1 MMEAAMERQSA
12 DWVDTVPS
20 PWEVVLAA
28 AWRRRALAAV
38 NQVTLNEAR
47 VIASRQMV
55 EGWVLCAYS
64 ERFPAPVLN
73 TARQREELLANNLA
87 EVAHRLASAGAPAV
101 VIKSGLEARPQGDD
115 SPIAAA
121 EYGDI
126 DLVVGRDG
134 WGPSLATLRN
144 WGAVEDQ
151 GPLEPHKKM
160 VRPARG
166 PAAHLHR
173 DAEWFGIRAIRAD
186 QLRACSQ
193 PLGNGALLPSRPAA
207 LCLIV
212 AHGIFQNLCFDLSEL
227 LEVRR
232 LADPPTVDEASRMA
246 EGWGW
251 GRAFAAALRDVRSAS
266 RALDEGCPIR
276 LPVPLPGLRCLREGW
291 RHSVYLGV
299 AGEPAAAL
307 REAILRP
314 ALVVAKERR
323 RRLDR

>member
-1 MMEAAMERQSA
+1 APTRAAWRDWMMEAAMERQSA

-38 NQVTLNEAR
+38 NQATLNEAR

-73 TARQREELLANNLA
+73 TAGERGELLASNLA

-144 WGAVEDQ
+144 WGAV
-151 GPLEPHKKM
+151 
-160 VRPARG
+160 
-166 PAAHLHR
+166 
-173 DAEWFGIRAIRAD
+173 
-186 QLRACSQ
+186 
-193 PLGNGALLPSRPAA
+193 
-207 LCLIV
+207 
-212 AHGIFQNLCFDLSEL
+212 
-227 LEVRR
+227 
-232 LADPPTVDEASRMA
+232 
-246 EGWGW
+246 
-251 GRAFAAALRDVRSAS
+251 
-266 RALDEGCPIR
+266 
-276 LPVPLPGLRCLREGW
+276 
-291 RHSVYLGV
+291 
-299 AGEPAAAL
+299 
-307 REAILRP
+307 
-314 ALVVAKERR
+314 
-323 RRLDR
+323 